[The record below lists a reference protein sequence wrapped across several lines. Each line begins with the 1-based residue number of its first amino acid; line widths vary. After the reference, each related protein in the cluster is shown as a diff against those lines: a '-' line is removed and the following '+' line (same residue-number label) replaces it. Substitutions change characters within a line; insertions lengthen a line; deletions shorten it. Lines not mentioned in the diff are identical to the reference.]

1 MQISKARYTAI
12 VEALLTTTALETDH
26 MVQRGPGRDAGRPTR
41 HDKAGPVRGLLLGL
55 AGVVFP
61 ALPLVLAPTL
71 LFLALARR
79 G

>member
-1 MQISKARYTAI
+1 M
-12 VEALLTTTALETDH
+12 
-26 MVQRGPGRDAGRPTR
+26 
-41 HDKAGPVRGLLLGL
+41 RGLLLGL

-71 LFLALARR
+71 LFLALVRR